1 MDIAEHLAELPQASR
16 LALAYAPAAARSGVL
31 ALLALD
37 ARLAGIV
44 RRAREP
50 LLGQMQ
56 LAWWRDQL
64 QREPAARP
72 KGQPLLQLLVSLEGQ
87 ADELVALVNGW
98 EELLDPAAVDRR
110 GLEALAEAR
119 GRGWAALARMLAGD
133 GAADTAGH
141 AGYQWALADLTAGL
155 GQAEDRA
162 AIAPLLAAC
171 DWNRVALPRSLRS
184 LAILHGLACRA
195 RGTGPLLDGPGALAV
210 AIRIGMLG
218 R

>member
-1 MDIAEHLAELPQASR
+1 MDIANHLADLPQASR
-16 LALAYAPAAARSGVL
+16 LALAYAPGSARDGVL
-31 ALLALD
+31 ALLAFD

-72 KGQPLLQLLVSLEGQ
+72 KGQPLLQLLASLEGQ
-87 ADELVALVNGW
+87 AADLVALVNGW
-98 EELLDPAAVDRR
+98 EELLDPAAVDQRS
-110 GLEALAEAR
+110 LEVLARAR
-119 GRGWAALARMLAGD
+119 GQGWAALARMVAGE
-133 GAADTAGH
+133 GAADAAGC
-141 AGYQWALADLTAGL
+141 AGYQWALADLAAGL
-155 GQAEDRA
+155 GQAQDRA

-171 DWNRVALPRSLRS
+171 DWNRVTLPRSLRS
-184 LAILHGLACRA
+184 LAILHGLARRA
-195 RGTGPLLDGPGALAV
+195 RGTGALLDGPGGLAV
-210 AIRIGMLG
+210 AVRIGMLG

>member
-1 MDIAEHLAELPQASR
+1 MDIANHLADLPQASR
-16 LALAYAPAAARSGVL
+16 LALAYAPGSARDGVL
-31 ALLALD
+31 ALLAFD

-72 KGQPLLQLLVSLEGQ
+72 KGQPLLQLLASLEGQ
-87 ADELVALVNGW
+87 AADLVALVNGW
-98 EELLDPAAVDRR
+98 EELLDPAAVDQRS
-110 GLEALAEAR
+110 LEVLARAR
-119 GRGWAALARMLAGD
+119 GQGWAALARMVAGE
-133 GAADTAGH
+133 GAADAAGC
-141 AGYQWALADLTAGL
+141 AGYQWALADLAAGL
-155 GQAEDRA
+155 GQAQDRA

-171 DWNRVALPRSLRS
+171 DWNRVTLPRSLRS
-184 LAILHGLACRA
+184 LAILHGLARRA
-195 RGTGPLLDGPGALAV
+195 RGTGALLDGPGALAV
-210 AIRIGMLG
+210 AVRIGMLG